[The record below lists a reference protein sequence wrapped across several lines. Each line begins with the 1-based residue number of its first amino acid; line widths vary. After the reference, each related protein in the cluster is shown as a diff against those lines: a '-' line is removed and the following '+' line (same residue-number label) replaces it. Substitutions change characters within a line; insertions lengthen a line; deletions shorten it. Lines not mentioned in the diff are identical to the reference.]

1 MLSIAKALALSLVL
15 VFSGAVWSQSSGA
28 ACVTAR
34 DGSTVCP
41 QADAQCRQ
49 NRYGDVI
56 CSTPGGGIEINNYGD
71 ALCGPGNCVK
81 DSHGEIF
88 CSTQS
93 RGAAALDRYG
103 KAVCSDSCVKAQ
115 TASCV
120 VPKAA
125 Q

>member
-1 MLSIAKALALSLVL
+1 MLSVAKTLALSLAL
-15 VFSGAVWSQSSGA
+15 VCSSAIWAQSSGSV
-28 ACVTAR
+28 CVTAR

-56 CSTPGGGIEINNYGD
+56 CSKSGGGIEVDNYGD
-71 ALCGPGNCVK
+71 VLCGPGNCVK
-81 DSHGEIF
+81 DSHGDIF
-88 CSTQS
+88 CSTTP

-103 KAVCSDSCVKAQ
+103 KAVCSESCIKAQ
-115 TASCV
+115 SASCV
-120 VPKAA
+120 VPRAA